1 MVGIARL
8 PWVSNNQVIL
18 STIGI
23 INAAILVSGL
33 KRGTIIVQLLEEK
46 IMMAFILSFVLLL
59 FMSLIESRFIYNNHK
74 FH

>member
-33 KRGTIIVQLLEEK
+33 KRGTILVQLLEEK